1 VTDPVL
7 QVENVSRLFDGRK
20 AVDSV
25 SFSVAR
31 GELHA
36 IIGSNGAGKTTLFN
50 LITGGLRVQHG
61 RIIFKGGDI
70 TNHSPHRLCRLGI
83 GRTFQINNIFA
94 RSTVRENIRLAIAS
108 YHRRSWNMT
117 LDSRTLFNREIEEIA
132 SWVHLDAQLARYAA
146 ELPYGDRRRLELAIA
161 LAGRPE
167 LLLLDEPTCGVAVV
181 ERPALMQLVQDIIR
195 KRGMTA
201 LLIEH
206 DMDIVFS
213 VADRVGVMHKGELIA
228 DDTPEAVYANA
239 KVRSV
244 YLGEPLIA

>member
-1 VTDPVL
+1 VADPIL
-7 QVENVSRLFDGRK
+7 RLENVSRLFDGRK
-20 AVDSV
+20 AVNSV

-50 LITGGLRVQHG
+50 LITGGLRLQQG
-61 RIIFKGGDI
+61 RIAFKGADI
-70 TNHSPHRLCRLGI
+70 TNQPPHRLYRLGI
-83 GRTFQINNIFA
+83 GRTFQINNVFTH
-94 RSTVRENIRLAIAS
+94 STVRENIRLAVIS
-108 YHRRSWNMT
+108 YHRKSWNMT

-132 SWVHLDAQLARYAA
+132 SWVHLDTQLARYAA
-146 ELPYGDRRRLELAIA
+146 ELPYGDRRRLELAVA

-181 ERPALMQLVQDIIR
+181 ERPPLMQLVQDIIR
-195 KRGMTA
+195 RRGMTA

-228 DDTPEAVYANA
+228 DDVPEAVYANPR
-239 KVRSV
+239 VRSV
-244 YLGEPLIA
+244 YLGGPLVA